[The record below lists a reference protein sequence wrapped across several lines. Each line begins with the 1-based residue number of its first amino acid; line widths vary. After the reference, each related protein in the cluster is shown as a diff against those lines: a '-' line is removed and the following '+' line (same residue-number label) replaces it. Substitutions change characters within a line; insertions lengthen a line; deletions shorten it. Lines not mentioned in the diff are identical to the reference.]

1 MIHPNRITTMA
12 TDRDCAVNKRVA
24 MTLALQAAAGAMAGL
39 SVGPGWHVVD
49 CDSVVTHLMRD
60 TARQSVVAMRCC
72 AFKLISG
79 LNAMSVLLT
88 F

>member
-1 MIHPNRITTMA
+1 MA
-12 TDRDCAVNKRVA
+12 
-24 MTLALQAAAGAMAGL
+24 LALQAAAAAGL
-39 SVGPGWHVVD
+39 SAGPGWHAVD
-49 CDSVVTHLMRD
+49 CDPGVTDLMRD

-72 AFKLISG
+72 AFISR